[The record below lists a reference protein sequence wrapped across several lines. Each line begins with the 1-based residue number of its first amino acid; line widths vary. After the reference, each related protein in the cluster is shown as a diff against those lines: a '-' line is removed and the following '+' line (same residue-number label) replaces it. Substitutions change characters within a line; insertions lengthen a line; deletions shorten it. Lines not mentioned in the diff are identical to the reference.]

1 MLACKLDDTWFT
13 GSYSLATAA
22 MAIFETRQHDKTDS
36 VALNSYGVSAI
47 YSLLLIHR

>member
-22 MAIFETRQHDKTDS
+22 MAIFEARQYDKTDS
-36 VALNSYGVSAI
+36 VALNSYGQSC
-47 YSLLLIHR
+47 LIRHLEI